1 MHCSE
6 FNLTEPVG
14 DCDAGY
20 YCPSAADSPTF
31 ILCTEGHYC
40 ESGSAQP
47 TPCPQG
53 KDKLLSYCLYMLFIY
68 HILNVIKI
76 ATVCFINGSIR

>member
-1 MHCSE
+1 MLLFVMIGMHCSE

-31 ILCTEGHYC
+31 LLCTEGHYC

-53 KDKLLSYCLYMLFIY
+53 KDKCSDCGLCTCSFLECD
-68 HILNVIKI
+68 V
-76 ATVCFINGSIR
+76 ATL